1 MYQHQDPPRRHMKK
15 DGGQGRQGGAG
26 RNHGSAEPALAP
38 IQVHFGRKLPLILL
52 KAVSSVSILI
62 LVGTDLHKLYKGP
75 LIPLTTHTT

>member
-1 MYQHQDPPRRHMKK
+1 MMEG
-15 DGGQGRQGGAG
+15 GGQGRQGGVG
-26 RNHGSAEPALAP
+26 GTHGSAEPALAP

-62 LVGTDLHKLYKGP
+62 LVGTELHKLYKRP